1 MRSERDLL
9 QDILERTSELLK
21 TRANF
26 TKESF
31 EGDRYVYQATLRDIE
46 IVGEA
51 VKNLSDEFKSAHP
64 NIPWRQIGRVR
75 DLLAHVYFAIK
86 PDRIWQI
93 LDSDIAVLDSEVR
106 LILGSKPGSKDIA

>member
-1 MRSERDLL
+1 MRSETDLL
-9 QDILERTSELLK
+9 HDIQERTSELLK

-26 TKESF
+26 TKEAF
-31 EGDRYVYQATLRDIE
+31 EGNRYVYQATLRDIE

-64 NIPWRQIGRVR
+64 NIPWRQIGRIR

-93 LDSDIAVLDSEVR
+93 MDSDIAVLHSEVSQILETKSDSES
-106 LILGSKPGSKDIA
+106 LD